1 MTKTILHINAS
12 GTTEGSVSR
21 AATAQLIADMGPAE
35 VIVRDLA
42 TTALPHVDHT
52 WINARLVPEADR
64 TEGDQASLALSD
76 DLIAEVKAADVI
88 VIGMP
93 MYNFGMPAALKA
105 WIDLIA
111 RPKVTFAY
119 TESGPVGLLE
129 GKRAVVAVASG
140 GVPVD
145 SAMDFATPHMR
156 QVLRFIGIDDITVH
170 VAKDVVAAQA
180 A

>member
-1 MTKTILHINAS
+1 MTHTILHINAS
-12 GTTEGSVSR
+12 GTTDGSVSR
-21 AATAQLIADMGPAE
+21 AATARLIADMNPAR
-35 VIVRDLA
+35 VMTRDLA
-42 TTALPHVDHT
+42 ATPLPQVDDT
-52 WINARLVPEADR
+52 WITARMVPEADR
-64 TEGDQASLALSD
+64 TDADRTALALSD
-76 DLIAEVKAADVI
+76 ELIAELKAADTV

-119 TESGPVGLLE
+119 SEDGPVGLLE

-145 SAMDFATPHMR
+145 SPVDFATPHLR
-156 QVLRFIGIDDITVH
+156 QVLRFIGIEDIAVH
-170 VAKDVVAAQA
+170 VAKDVIAAQA